1 MWQKIGFFY
10 SRKFVEVVT
19 WNNEIGVRLCAQ
31 RDMKGVSSWVD
42 VGGIHLFDEFAQ
54 AIESLLGQSE
64 GERLAARSD
73 AGNHETLEPIA
84 EVEPAE
90 RVARMVATQQW

>member
-1 MWQKIGFFY
+1 MGQKIGFFY
-10 SRKFVEVVT
+10 SRNFVEVVT
-19 WNNEIGVRLCAQ
+19 GDNEIGVSLCAQ

-42 VGGIHLFDEFAQ
+42 VGGIHFFDEFSQ

-64 GERLAARSD
+64 SERLAARSD
-73 AGNHETLEPIA
+73 AGNHETLEPIT

-90 RVARMVATQQW
+90 CVTCMKATHKW

>member
-10 SRKFVEVVT
+10 IENFVEVVT
-19 WNNEIGVRLCAQ
+19 WENEIGVRLCAQ

-73 AGNHETLEPIA
+73 AGNHETLEPIT

-90 RVARMVATQQW
+90 CVTCMKATHKG

>member
-1 MWQKIGFFY
+1 MWQKIGFIY
-10 SRKFVEVVT
+10 IRKFVEVVT
-19 WNNEIGVRLCAQ
+19 WDNEVGVSLCAQ
-31 RDMKGVSSWVD
+31 RDVERVSSWVD
-42 VGGIHLFDEFAQ
+42 VGCIHLFDEFSQ

-73 AGNHETLEPIA
+73 AGNHETLEPIT

-90 RVARMVATQQW
+90 RVARMVTTQQW

>member
-10 SRKFVEVVT
+10 SRNFVEVVT
-19 WNNEIGVRLCAQ
+19 WDNEVGVSLCTQ
-31 RDMKGVSSWVD
+31 RYMKGVSSWVD
-42 VGGIHLFDEFAQ
+42 VGGIHFFDELAQ

-90 RVARMVATQQW
+90 RVARMVATQQG

>member
-10 SRKFVEVVT
+10 IRNFVEVVT

-42 VGGIHLFDEFAQ
+42 VGGIHLFDELAQ

-90 RVARMVATQQW
+90 RVTCMKATHKW

>member
-10 SRKFVEVVT
+10 SRNFVEVVT

-42 VGGIHLFDEFAQ
+42 VGCIHFFDEFAQ

-73 AGNHETLEPIA
+73 AGNHETLEPIT

-90 RVARMVATQQW
+90 CVTCMKATHKW

>member
-10 SRKFVEVVT
+10 SRNFVEVVT
-19 WNNEIGVRLCAQ
+19 WDNEIGVSLCAQ

-42 VGGIHLFDEFAQ
+42 VGCIHLFDEFSQ
-54 AIESLLGQSE
+54 AIESLLGQSDC
-64 GERLAARSD
+64 ERLVERRD

-84 EVEPAE
+84 EEEPAE
-90 RVARMVATQQW
+90 CVASMKATHEG